1 MSSVVDAYWAN
12 YFFRLALTEH
22 RDVVQD
28 FVEGDVLT
36 PENAELLVL
45 ALNEKDKK
53 EGKGLWNTEPQ
64 GTEWSIVGAVVVFNG
79 ENSTSL
85 PTKGNMQHV
94 LILDMPDD
102 CVKPLG
108 RIYLTYND

>member
-1 MSSVVDAYWAN
+1 MSSVVDPSWAE

-22 RDVVQD
+22 RDVVEE

-53 EGKGLWNTEPQ
+53 EGKGKWNVDEQ
-64 GTEWSIVGAVVVFNG
+64 GTEWSVVGAVVVSNG
-79 ENSTSL
+79 PNSTSL
-85 PTKGNMQHV
+85 PTKGTMHNV
-94 LILDMPDD
+94 LILDFPDE
-102 CVKPLG
+102 CQKPLG
-108 RIYLTYND
+108 RVFLTYNN